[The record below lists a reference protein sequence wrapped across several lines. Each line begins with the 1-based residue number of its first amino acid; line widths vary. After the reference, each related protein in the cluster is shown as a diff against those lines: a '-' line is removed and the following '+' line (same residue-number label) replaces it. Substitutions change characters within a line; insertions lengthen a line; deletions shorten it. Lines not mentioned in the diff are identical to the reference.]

1 MEKRTCSFWYISI
14 YILFTCID
22 VDVCEWFLYFFML
35 DFFPVF
41 LTSETVLFNMITA
54 EVPSLASITFPH
66 RMHHLLTCI
75 HYILSSDTSY
85 WKTSSKERSS
95 LWFFYL
101 TFLRVDHIYCIL
113 NKYWMSVS
121 LFSKISDIFST
132 YKLGV

>member
-22 VDVCEWFLYFFML
+22 VEYVSDSCIFFML

-41 LTSETVLFNMITA
+41 LTSETVPFNMITA

-85 WKTSSKERSS
+85 
-95 LWFFYL
+95 
-101 TFLRVDHIYCIL
+101 
-113 NKYWMSVS
+113 
-121 LFSKISDIFST
+121 
-132 YKLGV
+132 